1 MQMLLLITTI
11 GTRMN
16 KEASLGLRLILD
28 GMNRSQMPMKT
39 QKQQR
44 EQWTLSLDG
53 SIKLAAHSSMG
64 YVQADET
71 CERKV
76 WKPAR
81 SHY

>member
-1 MQMLLLITTI
+1 
-11 GTRMN
+11 MN

-53 SIKLAAHSSMG
+53 DTSINLNSYIITLNSNWT
-64 YVQADET
+64 YINYDIFLV
-71 CERKV
+71 
-76 WKPAR
+76 
-81 SHY
+81 